1 MTFDIQK
8 RHHYWFQKIS
18 QIPRASYNEKEIS
31 DFICNFAK
39 QHDLQYKQDAVWNVC
54 VFKPASKAYENA
66 SPLILQAHMDMVPAI
81 RPGSKHDFAKDPIEL
96 IEKDGWLY
104 AKDTTLGADDGIGVA
119 MMLAI
124 LEDDHLPHPPLE
136 CIFTVQEEV
145 GLGGAMHLQKEDIQ
159 ADRLISLDS
168 MNHDVAD
175 LCCAGGCY
183 GQAIAKLHMIENHAP
198 TYVLHIAGLQG
209 GHSGTDIHKERGNAN
224 SVIVRIMEEAIQ
236 KDIDIHIVN
245 MTCTSRSNAI
255 PPEAEITFA
264 SNCETQQLYKQ
275 IQQSFAAIQNEL
287 VSSDPNITYTC
298 QQVTQAHKASDTQS
312 SQDFIHFLYICPSGF
327 QHASMSIP
335 GLTVTSLNLGTIET
349 KDDTITMQWLIRS
362 MFASA
367 VQDISRKIEVC
378 AKAYHI
384 DYQANTFFPGW
395 EYAEVSPIRDKFAKA
410 LERHGNTLKTEAAHG
425 GLEVGV
431 FASLHPGLDITTVG
445 AVCENYHTFDER
457 LQISSFDYG
466 FEILKDIIAQCCED

>member
-8 RHHYWFQKIS
+8 RHHYWFQQIS
-18 QIPRASYNEKEIS
+18 QIPRASYNEKGIS
-31 DFICNFAK
+31 DFICAFAK
-39 QHDLQYKQDAVWNVC
+39 EHNFKYKQDEVWNVC
-54 VFKPASKAYENA
+54 VWKQASKGYENA
-66 SPLILQAHMDMVPAI
+66 SALILQAHMDMVPAV
-81 RPGSKHDFAKDPIEL
+81 RPGSKHDFTKDPIEL

-119 MMLAI
+119 WMLAI
-124 LEDDHLPHPPLE
+124 LEDDSIQHPPLE

-183 GQAIAKLHMIENHAP
+183 GQAQAKLHMLENHAP
-198 TYVLHIAGLQG
+198 TYVVHIAGLQG

-224 SVIVRIMEEAIQ
+224 IVIIRMMEEALHQ
-236 KDIDIHIVN
+236 GIDIHIVN
-245 MTCTSRSNAI
+245 MHCSSRSNAI
-255 PPEAEITFA
+255 PPEAEMTFA
-264 SNCETQQLYKQ
+264 SDSDAKRIVTVLQK
-275 IQQSFAAIQNEL
+275 SFAEIQNEL
-287 VSSDPNITYTC
+287 SSSDPNITYTC
-298 QQVTQAHKASDTQS
+298 QQCPQAPRAANTQTSE
-312 SQDFIHFLYICPSGF
+312 DFIHFLSICPNGF
-327 QHASMSIP
+327 QHVSMSIP

-367 VQDISRKIEVC
+367 VQDISRKIAIC

-384 DYQANTFFPGW
+384 EYQAHTFFPGW
-395 EYAEVSPIRDKFAKA
+395 EYAKVSPIRDKFAKA
-410 LERHGNTLKTEAAHG
+410 LEKHGNTLKTEAAHG